1 MALPIRKVAV
11 RHALAGAGFGFG
23 AAEVADG
30 VGAER
35 QLALNVHGARVADLS
50 GRCKSTRNSELIN
63 KIIGNKT

>member
-1 MALPIRKVAV
+1 MALAIRKVAV
-11 RHALAGAGFGFG
+11 GFALAGAGFRFG

-35 QLALNVHGARVADLS
+35 QLALDFHGARVADLAC
-50 GRCKSTRNSELIN
+50 RCKSKLIN